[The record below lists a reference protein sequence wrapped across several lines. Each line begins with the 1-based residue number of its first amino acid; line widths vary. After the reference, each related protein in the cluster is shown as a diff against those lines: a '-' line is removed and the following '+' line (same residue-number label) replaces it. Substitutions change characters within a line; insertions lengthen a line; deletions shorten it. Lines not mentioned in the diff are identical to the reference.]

1 MEKEYSLWADAFRR
15 LAKNKIALVSLVIVI
30 VYAAIALLVTFGL
43 LADDWAQEV
52 GPANVA
58 PAADYLLGTDFLGR
72 DVLKKVIYGTQVA
85 MTVGFFSCAIAIPI
99 GVTLGAIAG
108 YFGGIV
114 DDAIVWFY
122 TTFASIPYLMMIIAI
137 AYVMERGLK
146 TMCIVLGV
154 TSWVGLCRLVRGEV
168 IKHRN
173 RDYVQA
179 VTALGGGHSKKIFTH
194 ILPNVFHLVIINAS
208 LRFQSAIKSEV
219 ILSYLGLG
227 VQNVPS
233 WGKMIDDA
241 KQDLMQD
248 RWWQLVGASFAMF
261 LIVLALNILGDALRD
276 ALDPKLK
283 GQES

>member
-15 LAKNKIALVSLVIVI
+15 LAKNKIALISLVIVVI
-30 VYAAIALLVTFGL
+30 YAIIAILVSLGL
-43 LADDWAQEV
+43 LAGNWAEEV
-52 GPANVA
+52 GPENVA
-58 PAADYLLGTDFLGR
+58 PTAEYLLGTDFLGR
-72 DVLKKVIYGTQVA
+72 DVLRKVIYGTQVA
-85 MTVGFFSCAIAIPI
+85 MTVGFFSCVIAIPI
-99 GVTLGAIAG
+99 GVTLGAVAG
-108 YFGGIV
+108 YFGGFV
-114 DDAIVWFY
+114 DEIIVWFY
-122 TTFASIPYLMMIIAI
+122 TTFASIPYLMMLISIS
-137 AYVMERGLK
+137 YVMERGLK
-146 TMCIVLGV
+146 SMCIALGV

-179 VTALGGGHSKKIFTH
+179 VTSLGGGHAKKLFQH
-194 ILPNVFHLVIINAS
+194 ILPNIFHLVIINAS

-227 VQNVPS
+227 VQGTPS

-241 KQDLMQD
+241 KQDLMQGQ
-248 RWWQLVGASFAMF
+248 WWQLAGATLAMF
-261 LIVLALNILGDALRD
+261 FIVLALNILGDALRD